1 MVTILNMW
9 IVDYVKYLG
18 VHITC
23 DLRWDKHI
31 DNICSRANS
40 SLGFIRKNVNIGN
53 LRVKGPTVWNPY
65 TGGSIKKIESV
76 QRRATR
82 FTLGRYRHTSSVNA
96 MLTRLNWEPL
106 ASRRHATMLLMF
118 YQIQYG
124 LVATLSCILY
134 PHD

>member
-53 LRVKGPTVWNPY
+53 LRVKGPTV
-65 TGGSIKKIESV
+65 
-76 QRRATR
+76 
-82 FTLGRYRHTSSVNA
+82 
-96 MLTRLNWEPL
+96 
-106 ASRRHATMLLMF
+106 
-118 YQIQYG
+118 
-124 LVATLSCILY
+124 
-134 PHD
+134 